1 MLAWTRDLPIAGE
14 PADVVEVVEDYAR
27 WLSRTP
33 IPKLFINGDPSGFLI
48 GAQREF
54 CRAFPNQRE
63 VTIPGAHFLQEDS
76 PEQVGKAIARFL
88 ADVRAGSL
96 DPGRPG

>member
-1 MLAWTRDLPIAGE
+1 
-14 PADVVEVVEDYAR
+14 
-27 WLSRTP
+27 
-33 IPKLFINGDPSGFLI
+33 
-48 GAQREF
+48 
-54 CRAFPNQRE
+54 
-63 VTIPGAHFLQEDS
+63 LQEDS